1 LFKLFKLLTKYKKI
15 IPFIILLIAVQAIL
29 TLLLP
34 DYMSRIISEGIKSPA
49 YEINTDGQR
58 ISSVINPDDLEADEK
73 IALSGLLMIKKYART
88 GSGSL
93 LLDEN
98 GYAQLADENGEP
110 LAGDDIIKQN
120 ISYEKDADGNY
131 VTDSLTGEKIIKYAR
146 TEKDHIIT
154 DDLMQAIPAG
164 YETDQYGMPVLGTVI
179 TNVLIYDFDNEP
191 NPLKTDEYDFVRF
204 LGTYTDSN
212 GQIIYIKFGE
222 VNIPA
227 LKFEREGE
235 SEARF
240 GLLYTDSGGFASL
253 KQVSYINVI
262 IKYGLIMLGI
272 TFLISISAITA
283 NFFSSRVSMNLGKDI
298 RSGLY
303 NKINKFS
310 LHDIGRFGAA
320 SLITRTTNDVVQVQT
335 LTYMIFRMVVMTPIM
350 FIGGIIMALN
360 KNAVMTIVLAFTIPL
375 ILLLVFVV
383 GRKVV
388 VLFKSMQIK
397 IDNLTLV
404 ARENL
409 TGVRV
414 IRAFNKEKTEDIRFD
429 KVNEDVTQTAVKANR
444 IMSVMF
450 PSIALLMSLT
460 TLAIVGIAV
469 ISAKNNILGATYAQ
483 FANMMAV
490 SQYIIHIMMSLLMI
504 IMLFIMFPRASAS
517 AARIN
522 EVMEVDIK
530 INNPSAAQKPQG
542 QLKGIVFNNV
552 SFKFEGSEVP
562 VLSNINLEIG
572 GGETV
577 SIIGSTGSGKSTLIN
592 LIPRLF
598 DVSEGSV
605 KINGV
610 DVRDYDLI
618 DLRQLISF
626 VPQKSLLFSGTVADN
641 LKFGDQNASQEK
653 MLQALETAQI
663 KDFVISQAS
672 GLVSAVEQGG
682 VNFSGGQKQRLSIA
696 RAIIKDAEIYIFD
709 DSFSA
714 LDFKTDYNLR
724 AALKRDLSGRT
735 IIIVSQRISTV
746 MDSDKIIVLDEGKI
760 AGIGKHKE
768 LYNGCRIY
776 REIALSQ
783 LSKEELN

>member
-1 LFKLFKLLTKYKKI
+1 
-15 IPFIILLIAVQAIL
+15 
-29 TLLLP
+29 
-34 DYMSRIISEGIKSPA
+34 
-49 YEINTDGQR
+49 
-58 ISSVINPDDLEADEK
+58 
-73 IALSGLLMIKKYART
+73 
-88 GSGSL
+88 
-93 LLDEN
+93 
-98 GYAQLADENGEP
+98 
-110 LAGDDIIKQN
+110 
-120 ISYEKDADGNY
+120 
-131 VTDSLTGEKIIKYAR
+131 
-146 TEKDHIIT
+146 
-154 DDLMQAIPAG
+154 
-164 YETDQYGMPVLGTVI
+164 
-179 TNVLIYDFDNEP
+179 
-191 NPLKTDEYDFVRF
+191 
-204 LGTYTDSN
+204 
-212 GQIIYIKFGE
+212 
-222 VNIPA
+222 
-227 LKFEREGE
+227 
-235 SEARF
+235 
-240 GLLYTDSGGFASL
+240 
-253 KQVSYINVI
+253 
-262 IKYGLIMLGI
+262 
-272 TFLISISAITA
+272 
-283 NFFSSRVSMNLGKDI
+283 
-298 RSGLY
+298 
-303 NKINKFS
+303 
-310 LHDIGRFGAA
+310 
-320 SLITRTTNDVVQVQT
+320 
-335 LTYMIFRMVVMTPIM
+335 
-350 FIGGIIMALN
+350 
-360 KNAVMTIVLAFTIPL
+360 
-375 ILLLVFVV
+375 
-383 GRKVV
+383 
-388 VLFKSMQIK
+388 
-397 IDNLTLV
+397 
-404 ARENL
+404 
-409 TGVRV
+409 
-414 IRAFNKEKTEDIRFD
+414 
-429 KVNEDVTQTAVKANR
+429 
-444 IMSVMF
+444 
-450 PSIALLMSLT
+450 
-460 TLAIVGIAV
+460 
-469 ISAKNNILGATYAQ
+469 
-483 FANMMAV
+483 
-490 SQYIIHIMMSLLMI
+490 
-504 IMLFIMFPRASAS
+504 
-517 AARIN
+517 
-522 EVMEVDIK
+522 MEVDIK

-610 DVRDYDLI
+610 DVKDYDLK

>member
-1 LFKLFKLLTKYKKI
+1 MFKLFKKLVKYKKI

-29 TLLLP
+29 TLMLP
-34 DYMSRIISEGIKSPA
+34 DYMSKIISEGIKSPA
-49 YEINTDGQR
+49 YEISTDGQR
-58 ISSVINPDDLEADEK
+58 TNSIINPKDLQGDEK
-73 IALSGLLMIKKYART
+73 TALSGLLMIKKYART

-98 GYAQLADENGEP
+98 GYAQLAGENGEP
-110 LAGDDIIKQN
+110 LIGDDNIKQN
-120 ISYEKDADGNY
+120 ISYEKDVDGNY
-131 VTDSLTGEKIIKYAR
+131 ITDSLTGEKILKYAR
-146 TEKDHIIT
+146 TEKDYIIT
-154 DDLMQAIPAG
+154 DDLMQAAFTG
-164 YETDQYGMPVLGTVI
+164 YETDQNGMPVLGTVI
-179 TNVLIYDFDNEP
+179 TNVLIYDFDKEP
-191 NPLKTDEYDFVRF
+191 NPLKTDNYNYVSF
-204 LGTYTDSN
+204 LGTYTDGN
-212 GQIIYIKFGE
+212 GQIIYIKLGD
-222 VNIPA
+222 VNMPA

-235 SEARF
+235 GDLRF
-240 GLLYTDSGGFASL
+240 GTLYTDSGGFASL
-253 KQVSYINVI
+253 KQVSYIDVI
-262 IKYGLIMLGI
+262 IKYGLVMLGI
-272 TFLISISAITA
+272 TFMISIAAITA
-283 NFFSSRVSMNLGKDI
+283 NFFSSRVSMSLGKDI
-298 RSGLY
+298 RSDLY

-310 LHDIGRFGAA
+310 LHDTSRFGAA

-335 LTYMIFRMVVMTPIM
+335 LTNMIFRMVVMTPIM

-360 KNAVMTIVLAFTIPL
+360 KNAQMMIVLLFTIPL
-375 ILLLVFVV
+375 ILLLVIVI

-388 VLFKSMQIK
+388 VLFKSMQKK
-397 IDNLTLV
+397 IDSLTLV

-414 IRAFNKEKTEDIRFD
+414 IRAFNKENIEDIRFD

-450 PSIALLMSLT
+450 PSITLLMSLT
-460 TLAIVGIAV
+460 TLAIIAIAV
-469 ISAKNNILGATYAQ
+469 ISAKNNILGTTYTQ

-490 SQYIIHIMMSLLMI
+490 SQYIMQIMMSLLMI
-504 IMLFIMFPRASAS
+504 IMLFVMFPRASAS

-530 INNPSAAQKPQG
+530 INNPLTAQKPTG
-542 QLKGIVFNNV
+542 QLKGISFDNV
-552 SFKFEGSEVP
+552 SFKFEGSEAP
-562 VLSNINLEIG
+562 VLSNINLQIN

-598 DVSEGSV
+598 DVSEGSL

-610 DVRDYDLI
+610 DVRDYDLK

-626 VPQKSLLFSGTVADN
+626 VPQKSLLFSGTIADN
-641 LKFGDQNASQEK
+641 LKFGDPNASREK
-653 MLQALETAQI
+653 MLNALGTAQI
-663 KDFVISQAS
+663 KDFVISQKS
-672 GLVSAVEQGG
+672 GLDSAVEQGG

-724 AALKRDLSGRT
+724 ASLKQDLSGST
-735 IIIVSQRISTV
+735 VIIVSQRISTV

-768 LYNGCRIY
+768 LYNQCKIY

-783 LSKEELN
+783 LSIEELN